1 MSGLDPRR
9 MKVTELRAE
18 LQRRGLESRGLK
30 AELCER
36 LQEALDS
43 ELLGGDEE
51 KGAFIQEMAGGDE
64 ELALELGDEEDEEE
78 MLHEGQEDEEEDF
91 NPNEV
96 EAVAAQENDAVP
108 VKKQLEEETDSQAEK
123 IEPPPVVEEE
133 ESDMGV
139 ESLNGAASKTDPGD
153 SVAEE
158 CGDEEKSETAESSQN
173 KVELADSRSS
183 EPKRYGVKRIREDE
197 QNGRTYHEF
206 KEEAYYS
213 RSKSPV
219 PPEEEDSEV
228 DENIV
233 CLDKLTCDLQLKLD
247 KDQFG
252 GRPLFY
258 EKFPSLWSGSR
269 ATHGVTKG
277 KVYFEIKVTENLP
290 QKEGCT
296 ETPLLRVGWSV
307 AQSSSQLG
315 EDDLSYA
322 YDSRGLKVTSSHFDP
337 YGDTFGENDVIGCFA
352 DLEGDS
358 VDLFF
363 SKNGENLGEAFHL
376 EKEVA
381 DQPLFPHVLCKGC
394 VFQVNFGQKDEAW
407 HPPPDGFIFLKDAQ
421 PEDLAR
427 SLESPET
434 EEYEVLLMIGLPG
447 SGKTTWA
454 LNHSQENSEKK
465 YLLLSTD
472 ILLPQLKTAG
482 PDPQQ
487 EDSKA
492 KDSLTQLAT
501 QCLIRLIPLAA
512 RRKRNYIIDQCTVYN
527 SAQRRKMNCFKGFQR
542 KAVVVVPSEEEWKKR
557 VEQRKEKEGEIIPE
571 TVLLEMKAN
580 FNIPKKTDYLHEILY
595 PELDCD
601 EAEALII
608 AAKKE
613 ARQLLPAPEKRG
625 NRMHKR
631 NRSDRGRGGYHGTG
645 NYQQRDYGN
654 RMFMNH
660 PRQQMYHQQ
669 QQRSYWSPPLWGT
682 NCLACTVWGLLLY
695 VRLSILNLCSALMY
709 CLWLSV
715 LLYLR
720 LLSCSTVMPCR
731 AFRVQNLV

>member
-51 KGAFIQEMAGGDE
+51 KGGIIQDMAGGDE
-64 ELALELGDEEDEEE
+64 ELALDLGEEEDEEE
-78 MLHEGQEDEEEDF
+78 MLHEAQEEEEEDS
-91 NPNEV
+91 NPNEM
-96 EAVAAQENDAVP
+96 EAAQSNDTGPAATH
-108 VKKQLEEETDSQAEK
+108 EGEETGSPAENENK
-123 IEPPPVVEEE
+123 ESPPPPAAAAAEPH
-133 ESDMGV
+133 ESDLGL
-139 ESLNGAASKTDPGD
+139 ESLNGATSKPHAGD
-153 SVAEE
+153 LAAEE
-158 CGDEEKSETAESSQN
+158 CAEEEQSSTAESIQI
-173 KVELADSRSS
+173 KEEEPDSKSA
-183 EPKRYGVKRIREDE
+183 EPKRHGIKRIREDE

-219 PPEEEDSEV
+219 PPEEEDSDIEDSV
-228 DENIV
+228 L
-233 CLDKLTCDLQLKLD
+233 CLDKLTCDLQLKMD
-247 KDQFG
+247 KDRFG
-252 GRPLFY
+252 GRPLFF

-269 ATHGVTKG
+269 ATHGVTNG
-277 KVYFEIKVTENLP
+277 KVYFEVKLTDNLP
-290 QKEGCT
+290 QKEGCA

-307 AQSSSQLG
+307 GQSSPQLG
-315 EDDLSYA
+315 EDDLSFA
-322 YDSRGLKVTSSHFDP
+322 YDSRGLKVTSSQFDP
-337 YGDTFGENDVIGCFA
+337 YGETFGENDVIGCFA

-363 SKNGENLGEAFHL
+363 SKNGDSLGEAFHV
-376 EKEVA
+376 EKEVLG

-394 VFQVNFGQKDEAW
+394 GFQVNFGQKEEAW
-407 HPPPDGFIFLKDAQ
+407 HPPPDESIFLKDVKA
-421 PEDLAR
+421 EDLVK
-427 SLESPET
+427 SLEST
-434 EEYEVLLMIGLPG
+434 EDCEVFLMIGLPG

-454 LNHSQENSEKK
+454 LKHIQENSEKQ
-465 YLLLSTD
+465 YLLMSTD
-472 ILLPQLKTAG
+472 ILIPQLKTAG
-482 PDPQQ
+482 PDPNP
-487 EDSKA
+487 EDPKA
-492 KDSLTQLAT
+492 RDRLTKLAT

-527 SAQRRKMNCFKGFQR
+527 SAQRRKMNCFKDFQR
-542 KAVVVVPSEEEWKKR
+542 KAVMVVPNEEEWKKR

-571 TVLLEMKAN
+571 SVLLEMKAN
-580 FNIPKKTDYLHEILY
+580 FNIPKKTEYLNEIFY

-613 ARQLLPAPEKRG
+613 ARQLLPAPDKRG

-631 NRSDRGRGGYHGTG
+631 NRPEWGRGGYHSTG
-645 NYQQRDYGN
+645 NYQQGNYGN
-654 RMFMNH
+654 RMFMNQ

-669 QQRSYWSPPLWGT
+669 QQRSYWAPQRG
-682 NCLACTVWGLLLY
+682 GY
-695 VRLSILNLCSALMY
+695 
-709 CLWLSV
+709 
-715 LLYLR
+715 
-720 LLSCSTVMPCR
+720 
-731 AFRVQNLV
+731 QNYYDQYPSQQNRYYGQYQNYRPQNRGHWQNYEDRTQQWNYQGYRGRR